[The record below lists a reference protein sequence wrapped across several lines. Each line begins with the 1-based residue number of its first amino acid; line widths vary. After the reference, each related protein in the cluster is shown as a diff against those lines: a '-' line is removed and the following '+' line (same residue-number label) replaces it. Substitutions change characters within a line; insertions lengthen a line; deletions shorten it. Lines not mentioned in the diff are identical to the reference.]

1 MLVTLA
7 TAVVD
12 IAQHASIARYISSF
26 VQAIAYAALMFFH
39 CRCSKLGI
47 YNTGVVFGFWLL
59 QTLVASI
66 ELRSQVLQDVR
77 FIRKSM
83 MYIIKAKISG
93 VIEPGQNGLVFRL
106 HVNLNVS

>member
-12 IAQHASIARYISSF
+12 IAHHTSIARYVSSF
-26 VQAIAYAALMFFH
+26 VKAVAYAALVYFL

-47 YNTGVVFGFWLL
+47 YNTGVVFGFWIL

-66 ELRSQVLQDVR
+66 ELRSQVLQ
-77 FIRKSM
+77 
-83 MYIIKAKISG
+83 
-93 VIEPGQNGLVFRL
+93 
-106 HVNLNVS
+106 HVMLIC